1 MSNSPEDNKLVQFRE
16 KIDSIDLQILELLKK
31 RFDLAINIAE
41 TKKTMSKEIV
51 DTNRESELIKRLEDT
66 KLVDP
71 LIIKHLW
78 TEIIYVSRCLQ
89 KDYIN
94 KFKSFSN

>member
-16 KIDSIDLQILELLKK
+16 EIDSIDLQILELLKK

-41 TKKTMSKEIV
+41 TKKTMSKQIV
-51 DTNRESELIKRLEDT
+51 DINREYELIKRLEDT

-71 LIIKHLW
+71 FIIKHLW

-94 KFKSFSN
+94 GFKKKF